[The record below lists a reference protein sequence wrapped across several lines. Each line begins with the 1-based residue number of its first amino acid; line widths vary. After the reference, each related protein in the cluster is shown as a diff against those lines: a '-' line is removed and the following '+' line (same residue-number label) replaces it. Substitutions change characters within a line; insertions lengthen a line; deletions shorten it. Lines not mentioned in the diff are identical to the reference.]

1 MADPLTAKIS
11 ICPSFDQ
18 GLFYCC
24 DNGRAPSVC
33 CNNVTELLRGQ
44 APFSSIT
51 AGPETQTM
59 GTTLSLGAPYSKA
72 SATLTYVS
80 KSAKPSSQ
88 PSMLAP
94 NSTIVPIQNASSANA
109 TSQTDHHSRL
119 AAGLGGG
126 LGGLAGLSIIGIG
139 LLWLWQRKK
148 DQKGEK
154 EELQELPP
162 NRDHIHQPNSMLFP
176 AELSHEDSKASI
188 SPFELDS
195 QPIVEKPAGPYE
207 TPSNEGLLARKPTIP
222 QKSEKRR
229 SPLLQQANTPQQDE
243 MLVNPLS
250 NESSD
255 GEAAS
260 KRALGNSRPDSID
273 SPSGPWHD
281 RY

>member
-1 MADPLTAKIS
+1 MSSALS
-11 ICPSFDQ
+11 I
-18 GLFYCC
+18 
-24 DNGRAPSVC
+24 
-33 CNNVTELLRGQ
+33 
-44 APFSSIT
+44 
-51 AGPETQTM
+51 
-59 GTTLSLGAPYSKA
+59 GAPYSKA

-94 NSTIVPIQNASSANA
+94 VSTIVPDQNASSANA
-109 TSQTDHHSRL
+109 SSQKSHHSRL

-148 DQKGEK
+148 DQTGEK
-154 EELQELPP
+154 EEPQERPQNYDP
-162 NRDHIHQPNSMLFP
+162 IHQPNSMLFP

-207 TPSNEGLLARKPTIP
+207 TPSNEGLLTRKPTIP
-222 QKSEKRR
+222 PKSEKRR
-229 SPLLQQANTPQQDE
+229 SPLLQQGKPTQEDE
-243 MLVNPLS
+243 MLVSPLS
-250 NESSD
+250 NELSD
-255 GEAAS
+255 GETAS
-260 KRALGNSRPDSID
+260 RQALGNSRPNSVT